1 MSTVSIIGDCHLARV
16 YEHHP
21 ESDTKIKFWG
31 TAGLKVFG
39 IDFEELSKI
48 NKISSGTEIGNKD
61 PVEFKEIEGSDLII
75 IWLGYVDIRQNLPKY
90 KNSDIIVKKYVES
103 AISFFKNKNI
113 IFVEPLPQF
122 DKMYLKYDGI
132 SPEYTYEERVN
143 QNNEFNFY
151 LSKYAKDAGLKD
163 PISQKLIFDYLG
175 VDFLDSKVLRKIA
188 PHPVDSLSE
197 EYNKKLYDF
206 FISLIVGQVGLEPT
220 ITEL

>member
-16 YEHHP
+16 YEHHS

-39 IDFEELSKI
+39 IDFQELSEI
-48 NKISSGTEIGNKD
+48 NKVSSGTEIGNKD

-113 IFVEPLPQF
+113 IFIEPLPQF
-122 DKMYLKYDGI
+122 DKMYLKYEGI
-132 SPEYTYEERVN
+132 SPDYTYEERVK

-151 LSKYAKDAGLKD
+151 LSKYAKEAGLKD
-163 PISQKLIFDYLG
+163 PISQKLIFDCLG

-197 EYNKKLYDF
+197 DYNEKLYKF
-206 FISLIVGQVGLEPT
+206 FINVIKEN
-220 ITEL
+220 I